1 MGIEPTM
8 DLISPPPDLK
18 SGSATRLLATPI
30 LGNMIFCKTLF
41 ENNCFYSYSYGPLI
55 VNYIVC
61 YKLNQDQIK
70 VPTEVMI

>member
-1 MGIEPTM
+1 
-8 DLISPPPDLK
+8 
-18 SGSATRLLATPI
+18 

-70 VPTEVMI
+70 VPSHAGRLFAFQGKFPA